1 MTREELFIK
10 ADMLASRI
18 AVLIREIEEMK
29 SDLEQARAELASLLP
44 AYYKAKG
51 IETVD
56 ELY

>member
-1 MTREELFIK
+1 
-10 ADMLASRI
+10 MLASRI